1 MSATGVSVEVESR
14 AGPKREGSGGTAT
27 SSSRTKG
34 GGTEEDQKSEHGD
47 RLNEQWA

>member
-1 MSATGVSVEVESR
+1 MSATGVSVEVKSR
-14 AGPKREGSGGTAT
+14 TGPKREGSGGTAT
-27 SSSRTKG
+27 SSSTKG

>member
-34 GGTEEDQKSEHGD
+34 GGRKRTRRVNTGID
-47 RLNEQWA
+47 